1 MPPRE
6 NGLGVPGQAASDAQ
20 QLQNVRQHSANAAG
34 QQIYNNPTTP
44 AGMDAQHKWNQN
56 NPIPKQSIDTVY
68 GGVNYGNKLQKDTE
82 VAVDQEQIG
91 RGGPGTASAMMRA
104 GLLDANGYK
113 PNTPGVNS
121 RDTRSEADQ
130 YAEQNRV
137 MADIKREGAEA
148 RARGEQFQP
157 KGVNTVNPSS
167 RVDISGDRRRL
178 ELKNGEPKFSRDE
191 GGVNYAG
198 PKKQPAL
205 LAAPTP
211 APVAKTTP
219 PPAPTGYQWQSKE
232 AEALYNKSFVPGQYN
247 GTPGSNDPTIQR
259 AKNLGI
265 LRPDGSYDF
274 NAARAAGS
282 QVTPP
287 EVDLLNKQNQAP
299 TTGGGVPPNQNSA
312 MAEFQAKNNARM
324 KAEGSTRPP
333 DDYTKLGAGEQ
344 KYVTDFNMERGN
356 IPRPVRPPTGQ
367 VPNPK
372 NPNKDMND
380 RPMLPKAPGMA
391 QGQPTTPSKGGL
403 DLTFDDAGTP
413 QVTPPPEAQAPKPM
427 WEDPGRPRK
436 INGGLP
442 IYKGGE
448 NILDV
453 KPQGPYTPESPPQL
467 QGSPKPYTPPRA
479 TPKPA
484 STPVSREIDF
494 QNRTP
499 NSAEM
504 MENSRSRE
512 YSGNSGA
519 DKIRD
524 NVPYFGENFG
534 AQQVRPPD
542 QDNKSSKPIG
552 KPPSRVPQTPNFK
565 EGMQFKSPI
574 MQQFNTPKPVE
585 GVDKMPTIRRS
596 SPITDT
602 IKASN
607 NPVPVVDTPK
617 TTQQAPAQRK
627 PLFPRLRG
635 RR

>member
-20 QLQNVRQHSANAAG
+20 HLQNVRQRGANAAG
-34 QQIYNNPTTP
+34 QQIYNNPTTA

-56 NPIPKQSIDTVY
+56 NPIPKQSLDTVY

-91 RGGPGTASAMMRA
+91 RGGPGTGNAMIRA

-113 PNTPGVNS
+113 PGTNS
-121 RDTRSEADQ
+121 RDTRSESAQ
-130 YAEQNRV
+130 HSQHNSV
-137 MADIKREGAEA
+137 MADIKREQSNGGIQNS
-148 RARGEQFQP
+148 R
-157 KGVNTVNPSS
+157 VNTINPS
-167 RVDISGDRRRL
+167 RPVDINGDRRRT
-178 ELKNGEPKFSRDE
+178 EAKNGWPKGSMDQ
-191 GGVNYAG
+191 GGTNYGENGKRSAQLVQQNG
-198 PKKQPAL
+198 PTGVPPVP

-211 APVAKTTP
+211 APVAKTT
-219 PPAPTGYQWQSKE
+219 PAPTGYQWQSKE

-259 AKNLGI
+259 AKNLGV

-367 VPNPK
+367 VPNPR

-380 RPMLPKAPGMA
+380 RPMVPKKTNSLPPV
-391 QGQPTTPSKGGL
+391 QP
-403 DLTFDDAGTP
+403 
-413 QVTPPPEAQAPKPM
+413 
-427 WEDPGRPRK
+427 
-436 INGGLP
+436 
-442 IYKGGE
+442 
-448 NILDV
+448 
-453 KPQGPYTPESPPQL
+453 
-467 QGSPKPYTPPRA
+467 
-479 TPKPA
+479 
-484 STPVSREIDF
+484 
-494 QNRTP
+494 
-499 NSAEM
+499 
-504 MENSRSRE
+504 
-512 YSGNSGA
+512 
-519 DKIRD
+519 
-524 NVPYFGENFG
+524 
-534 AQQVRPPD
+534 
-542 QDNKSSKPIG
+542 
-552 KPPSRVPQTPNFK
+552 
-565 EGMQFKSPI
+565 
-574 MQQFNTPKPVE
+574 PKPVEPQQPPVAQKPPVPKKTFQNLVVEENPEELVAPAPKVPPKFME
-585 GVDKMPTIRRS
+585 GVDKMPTIRKS
-596 SPITDT
+596 NPIADT

-617 TTQQAPAQRK
+617 PTQKAPAKKK